1 MRRAPHVPAVL
12 LSAMLAACASRP
24 PPTVKAIQASPVRF
38 GAVLL
43 PGCLL
48 PAPSLLAQA
57 TSPRATLTVAVD
69 AAGNV
74 SSAVLAESTGST
86 LLDDA
91 VQAAVLKCHFAPA
104 YEVDQAAQSRKDVPE
119 RRTLGVSWPSPAPE
133 YGPHRCVTPDYP
145 HAARRAGEEGRIIA
159 MFRKDSG
166 TGQIESQ
173 LRSDSAPLRTL
184 RALTL
189 TTVTACMAH
198 DEARSAVPAD
208 RWISVLYEW
217 RLQ

>member
-1 MRRAPHVPAVL
+1 
-12 LSAMLAACASRP
+12 MLTACASRP
-24 PPTVKAIQASPVRF
+24 PPTGKATQAPPVRF
-38 GAVLL
+38 SAVLL

-57 TSPRATLTVAVD
+57 TSHRATLTVAVD
-69 AAGNV
+69 AVGNV

-86 LLDDA
+86 LLDHA
-91 VQAAVLKCHFAPA
+91 VQAAMLQCHFAPA
-104 YEVDQAAQSRKDVPE
+104 YEIDQVAQARKEVPE

-166 TGQIESQ
+166 TGQVESQ
-173 LRSDSAPLRTL
+173 LRSDSVPLRTL
-184 RALTL
+184 SALTL
-189 TTVTACMAH
+189 TTVAACMAH
-198 DEARSAVPAD
+198 EEARSAAPTD
-208 RWISVLYEW
+208 KWISVLYEW